1 MSTTPSHRLTERPG
15 QQQREQRVQEAVN
28 ALGHWLLSSTQ
39 TTPGWDQ
46 LIADFAP
53 AWSSPGSYLARISEI
68 RDGEEL
74 VGSTGAVGPATTVVP
89 LLEQLRA
96 ASYEPDTG
104 AWLSASIVID
114 AQGWPEPQ
122 YQVGLDAEYEEEP
135 ASWLPGEEATAA
147 ALAQDLRAYP
157 RTAEALPAW
166 MAKRLE
172 EAGLAV
178 PPAVPEETGS
188 DAAQPEAAADG
199 GTADGG
205 TPGSAAPAETPPA
218 AAQQS
223 APTESAGTPPSREA
237 TPAAAQPTTGPAPN
251 PDLLRGLEH
260 YGRRPEHRTQLN
272 VLRAL
277 MGGQALL
284 DVSGSDFQ
292 PGPRGEQI
300 GPGSTLRLQTVQGP
314 DGATL
319 LAVFAAEDTARALH
333 AAGGT
338 GTAFRTQARPGAQIL
353 RQMLEETPCDGVV
366 VEPNGRASCR
376 LDRSLIAEALA
387 APHLDAAKEAL
398 LEESMPRLLG
408 SLIAPDARLLI
419 ALDGPGEDA
428 YPIYVQTEDGSTPE
442 TMLLFTS
449 APEAAAIDPELT
461 LRAAPARQAL
471 QLAVDAGA
479 GHVRINALSPSAVL
493 PIEQV
498 RELLELAAMQ
508 DRL

>member
-1 MSTTPSHRLTERPG
+1 MSTTPSHRFTERPG

-46 LIADFAP
+46 LIADFTP

-96 ASYEPDTG
+96 AAYEPETG

-135 ASWLPGEEATAA
+135 SSWLPGEEATAA

-157 RTAEALPAW
+157 RTAAALPEW
-166 MAKRLE
+166 MARRLE
-172 EAGLAV
+172 EAGLTV
-178 PPAVPEETGS
+178 PPAEAQET
-188 DAAQPEAAADG
+188 DAAAPAETAADG
-199 GTADGG
+199 GTAHGQEAAAAA
-205 TPGSAAPAETPPA
+205 PGSAAPAEAAGRPA
-218 AAQQS
+218 S
-223 APTESAGTPPSREA
+223 
-237 TPAAAQPTTGPAPN
+237 AQPITGPAQN
-251 PDLLRGLEH
+251 PDLLRALEH

-314 DGATL
+314 DGANL

-338 GTAFRTQARPGAQIL
+338 GTDFRTQARPGAQIL

-376 LDRSLIAEALA
+376 LDRALIAEALA

>member
-1 MSTTPSHRLTERPG
+1 MSTTPSHRFTERPG

-46 LIADFAP
+46 LIADFTP

-96 ASYEPDTG
+96 AAYEPETG

-135 ASWLPGEEATAA
+135 SSWLPGEEATAA

-157 RTAEALPAW
+157 RTAAALPEW
-166 MAKRLE
+166 MARRLE
-172 EAGLAV
+172 EAGLTV
-178 PPAVPEETGS
+178 PPAEAQET
-188 DAAQPEAAADG
+188 DAAAPAETAADG
-199 GTADGG
+199 GTAHGQEAAAAA
-205 TPGSAAPAETPPA
+205 PGSAAPAEAAGRPA
-218 AAQQS
+218 S
-223 APTESAGTPPSREA
+223 
-237 TPAAAQPTTGPAPN
+237 AQPITGPAQN
-251 PDLLRGLEH
+251 PDLLRALEH

-338 GTAFRTQARPGAQIL
+338 GTDFRTQARPGAQIL

-376 LDRSLIAEALA
+376 LDRALIAEALA

>member
-28 ALGHWLLSSTQ
+28 TLGHWLLSSTQ

-218 AAQQS
+218 AAQ
-223 APTESAGTPPSREA
+223 
-237 TPAAAQPTTGPAPN
+237 PTTGPAQN
-251 PDLLRGLEH
+251 PDLLQALEH

-284 DVSGSDFQ
+284 DISGSDLT
-292 PGPRGEQI
+292 PGPRGERI

-319 LAVFAAEDTARALH
+319 LAVFATEDTARALH
-333 AAGGT
+333 AVGGT
-338 GTAFRTQARPGAQIL
+338 GTDFRTQARPGVQIL
-353 RQMLEETPCDGVV
+353 RQMLEETACDGIV

-376 LDRSLIAEALA
+376 LDRALIADALA
-387 APHLDAAKEAL
+387 APHLDTAKEAL

-408 SLIAPDARLLI
+408 SLIAPDARLLV

-428 YPIYVQTEDGSTPE
+428 YPLYVQTEDGSTPE

-449 APEAAAIDPELT
+449 APEAAAIDPKLT

>member
-1 MSTTPSHRLTERPG
+1 MSTTPSHRFTERPG

-46 LIADFAP
+46 LIADFTP

-96 ASYEPDTG
+96 AAYEPETG

-135 ASWLPGEEATAA
+135 SSWLPGEEATAA

-157 RTAEALPAW
+157 RTAAALPEW
-166 MAKRLE
+166 MARRLE
-172 EAGLAV
+172 EAGLTV
-178 PPAVPEETGS
+178 PPAEAQET
-188 DAAQPEAAADG
+188 DAAAPAETAADG
-199 GTADGG
+199 GTAHGQEAAAAA
-205 TPGSAAPAETPPA
+205 PGSAAPAEAAGRPA
-218 AAQQS
+218 S
-223 APTESAGTPPSREA
+223 
-237 TPAAAQPTTGPAPN
+237 AQPITGPAQN
-251 PDLLRGLEH
+251 PDLLRALEH

-314 DGATL
+314 DGANL

-338 GTAFRTQARPGAQIL
+338 GTDFRTQARPGAQIL

-376 LDRSLIAEALA
+376 LDRALIAEALA

-428 YPIYVQTEDGSTPE
+428 YPLYVQTEDGSTPE

>member
-205 TPGSAAPAETPPA
+205 TPGSAAPAETPP
-218 AAQQS
+218 
-223 APTESAGTPPSREA
+223 PPPRS
-237 TPAAAQPTTGPAPN
+237 GPRP
-251 PDLLRGLEH
+251 PRP
-260 YGRRPEHRTQLN
+260 PEHRRAGRPPPPPRSRPP
-272 VLRAL
+272 VPLRI
-277 MGGQALL
+277 
-284 DVSGSDFQ
+284 
-292 PGPRGEQI
+292 PTCCRPW
-300 GPGSTLRLQTVQGP
+300 ST
-314 DGATL
+314 
-319 LAVFAAEDTARALH
+319 
-333 AAGGT
+333 T
-338 GTAFRTQARPGAQIL
+338 G
-353 RQMLEETPCDGVV
+353 
-366 VEPNGRASCR
+366 
-376 LDRSLIAEALA
+376 A
-387 APHLDAAKEAL
+387 AP
-398 LEESMPRLLG
+398 ST
-408 SLIAPDARLLI
+408 APSSTCCAR
-419 ALDGPGEDA
+419 
-428 YPIYVQTEDGSTPE
+428 
-442 TMLLFTS
+442 
-449 APEAAAIDPELT
+449 
-461 LRAAPARQAL
+461 
-471 QLAVDAGA
+471 
-479 GHVRINALSPSAVL
+479 
-493 PIEQV
+493 
-498 RELLELAAMQ
+498 
-508 DRL
+508 

>member
-188 DAAQPEAAADG
+188 DAAQPEAVAAG

-205 TPGSAAPAETPPA
+205 TPGSAAPAE
-218 AAQQS
+218 
-223 APTESAGTPPSREA
+223 A
-237 TPAAAQPTTGPAPN
+237 TPAAAQPTTGAAQN
-251 PDLLRGLEH
+251 PDLLQALEH

-284 DVSGSDFQ
+284 DISGSDLT
-292 PGPRGEQI
+292 PGPRGERI

-319 LAVFAAEDTARALH
+319 LAVFATEDTARALH

-338 GTAFRTQARPGAQIL
+338 GTDFRTQARPGVHIL
-353 RQMLEETPCDGVV
+353 RQMLDETACDGIV

-376 LDRSLIAEALA
+376 LDRALIADALA
-387 APHLDAAKEAL
+387 APHLDTAKEAL

-408 SLIAPDARLLI
+408 SLIAPDARLLV

-428 YPIYVQTEDGSTPE
+428 YPLYVQTEDGSTPE

-449 APEAAAIDPELT
+449 APEGAAIDPELT

-479 GHVRINALSPSAVL
+479 GHVRINALNPSAVL
-493 PIEQV
+493 PIAQV

>member
-1 MSTTPSHRLTERPG
+1 ML
-15 QQQREQRVQEAVN
+15 QA
-28 ALGHWLLSSTQ
+28 
-39 TTPGWDQ
+39 
-46 LIADFAP
+46 
-53 AWSSPGSYLARISEI
+53 
-68 RDGEEL
+68 
-74 VGSTGAVGPATTVVP
+74 
-89 LLEQLRA
+89 
-96 ASYEPDTG
+96 
-104 AWLSASIVID
+104 
-114 AQGWPEPQ
+114 
-122 YQVGLDAEYEEEP
+122 
-135 ASWLPGEEATAA
+135 
-147 ALAQDLRAYP
+147 
-157 RTAEALPAW
+157 
-166 MAKRLE
+166 
-172 EAGLAV
+172 
-178 PPAVPEETGS
+178 
-188 DAAQPEAAADG
+188 
-199 GTADGG
+199 
-205 TPGSAAPAETPPA
+205 
-218 AAQQS
+218 
-223 APTESAGTPPSREA
+223 
-237 TPAAAQPTTGPAPN
+237 
-251 PDLLRGLEH
+251 LEH

-284 DVSGSDFQ
+284 DISGSDLT
-292 PGPRGEQI
+292 PGPRGERI

-319 LAVFAAEDTARALH
+319 LAVFATEDTARALH

-338 GTAFRTQARPGAQIL
+338 GTDFRTQARPGVQIL
-353 RQMLEETPCDGVV
+353 RQMLEETACDGIV

-376 LDRSLIAEALA
+376 LDRALIADALA
-387 APHLDAAKEAL
+387 APHLDTAKEAL

-408 SLIAPDARLLI
+408 SLIAPDARLLV

-428 YPIYVQTEDGSTPE
+428 YPLYVQTEDGSTPE

-449 APEAAAIDPELT
+449 APEAAAIDPKLT

>member
-1 MSTTPSHRLTERPG
+1 MSTTPSHRFTERPG

-46 LIADFAP
+46 LIADFTP

-96 ASYEPDTG
+96 AAYEPETG

-135 ASWLPGEEATAA
+135 SSWLPGEEATAA

-157 RTAEALPAW
+157 RTAAALPEW
-166 MAKRLE
+166 MARRLE
-172 EAGLAV
+172 EAGLTV
-178 PPAVPEETGS
+178 PPAEAQET
-188 DAAQPEAAADG
+188 DAAAPAETAAA
-199 GTADGG
+199 AA
-205 TPGSAAPAETPPA
+205 PGSAAPAEAAGRPA
-218 AAQQS
+218 S
-223 APTESAGTPPSREA
+223 
-237 TPAAAQPTTGPAPN
+237 AQPITGPAQN
-251 PDLLRGLEH
+251 PDLLRALEH

-284 DVSGSDFQ
+284 DISGSDLT
-292 PGPRGEQI
+292 PGPRGERI

-319 LAVFAAEDTARALH
+319 LAVFATEDTARALH

-338 GTAFRTQARPGAQIL
+338 GTDFRTQARPGAQIL

-376 LDRSLIAEALA
+376 LDRALIAEALA

>member
-1 MSTTPSHRLTERPG
+1 MSTTPSHRFTERPG
-15 QQQREQRVQEAVN
+15 QQQREQRIQEAVN

-46 LIADFAP
+46 LIADFTP

-96 ASYEPDTG
+96 AAYEPETG

-135 ASWLPGEEATAA
+135 SSWLPGEEATAA

-157 RTAEALPAW
+157 RTAAALPEW
-166 MAKRLE
+166 MARRLE
-172 EAGLAV
+172 EAGLTV
-178 PPAVPEETGS
+178 PPAEAQET
-188 DAAQPEAAADG
+188 DAAAPAETAADG
-199 GTADGG
+199 GTAHGQEAAAAA
-205 TPGSAAPAETPPA
+205 PGSAAPAEAAGRPA
-218 AAQQS
+218 S
-223 APTESAGTPPSREA
+223 
-237 TPAAAQPTTGPAPN
+237 AQPITGPAQN
-251 PDLLRGLEH
+251 PDLLRALEH

-314 DGATL
+314 DGANL

-338 GTAFRTQARPGAQIL
+338 GTTFRTQARPGAQIL

-376 LDRSLIAEALA
+376 LDRALIAEALA

-428 YPIYVQTEDGSTPE
+428 YPLYVQTEDGSTPE